1 MSDFGLIHEAG
12 PHASPLMSEAV
23 GGFITLTYQE
33 EEMDMMLSASQ
44 ERLLKILR
52 DRGPQTLDTLCELP
66 GLTWAQV
73 LLAVDHLSRSRDV
86 CIEPIG
92 PREYQVSLA
101 EGRP

>member
-1 MSDFGLIHEAG
+1 
-12 PHASPLMSEAV
+12 
-23 GGFITLTYQE
+23 
-33 EEMDMMLSASQ
+33 MDTMLSLSQ
-44 ERLLKILR
+44 KRLLSILR
-52 DRGPQTLDTLCELP
+52 EEGPQTLDRLCELP
-66 GLTWAQV
+66 EFTWAQV